1 MQTQRRRNRSVSFE
15 RLEWMLGRTDGEGR
29 REQQCQEERARERSM
44 VRRAVAQAL
53 TPTQRE
59 AVLLY
64 YYQGLTIPQIARL
77 QGCNKSNISRILK
90 RARHNLM
97 CALQYLPSL
106 YRAAEDIAEE

>member
-1 MQTQRRRNRSVSFE
+1 MKTSRKMNRALSLE
-15 RLEWMLGRTDGEGR
+15 GLEWMLGCTDGER
-29 REQQCQEERARERSM
+29 LREQQCQEERERERRM

-53 TPTQRE
+53 TPAQRE

-64 YYQGLTIPQIARL
+64 YYQGLTMTQIARL
-77 QGCNKSNISRILK
+77 QGCNKSNISRTLK

-106 YRAAEDIAEE
+106 YSAADDMAGE

>member
-1 MQTQRRRNRSVSFE
+1 MQQGRKINRLVSFE
-15 RLEWMLGRTDGEGR
+15 RLEWMLGSTDGERR
-29 REQQCQEERARERSM
+29 REQRCQAERAQERKM
-44 VRRAVAQAL
+44 VRHAITQAL
-53 TPTQRE
+53 TPAQRE

-64 YYQGLTIPQIARL
+64 YYQGLTMPQIAQL

-106 YRAAEDIAEE
+106 YSALEDMAEE

>member
-1 MQTQRRRNRSVSFE
+1 MVSFE
-15 RLEWMLGRTDGEGR
+15 KLEWMLGNTDGER
-29 REQQCQEERARERSM
+29 YREQRRQEERARERGM

-53 TPTQRE
+53 TPAQRK

-64 YYQGLTIPQIARL
+64 YYQGMTIPQIARL

-106 YRAAEDIAEE
+106 YSAEDDMLEQ